1 MSLPVDTIATQSL
14 NALTTGMQI
23 VLIASGLTI
32 ILGLQG
38 VFNFAHGAF
47 FMLAGYLA
55 YAAFF
60 TVLAPVTFIE
70 FLVGIV
76 VVFLGLALVGMAVE
90 RVLIRPLMDR
100 EEAPLQQFIL
110 TFGLTFVIIETV
122 EFVFGSQFRTA
133 SAPGSIT
140 GLVNL
145 GPITYP
151 TYWLF
156 VIVFSG
162 VVMGGLFALFAY
174 TRIGTIIRAITYDR
188 EMAAALG
195 HDIDRI
201 SLYVFGLGS
210 GFAGIAGVLGPP
222 VIGAG
227 IYPELGTE
235 IIVPVVIA
243 IFLGGLGS
251 IRGTV
256 VGGLIV
262 GATLTVVT
270 VFAGSFMA
278 EMVVAGILVVVLLVR
293 PEGLY
298 GYAGI
303 LE

>member
-1 MSLPVDTIATQSL
+1 MVVPVDTLIIQTL

-47 FMLAGYLA
+47 FMLAAYLSHA
-55 YAAFF
+55 LLFS
-60 TVLAPVTFIE
+60 VMQPVTLFQ
-70 FLVGIV
+70 FFVGIV
-76 VVFLGLALVGMAVE
+76 LVFIALALFGMVIE
-90 RVLIRPLMDR
+90 RVFIRPLMPR

-122 EFVFGSQFRTA
+122 EFFFGSEFRTA
-133 SAPGSIT
+133 SSPTTLG
-140 GLVNL
+140 GLVTV
-145 GPITYP
+145 GPVSYP
-151 TYWLF
+151 RYWLF
-156 VIVFSG
+156 VIVFSSLIMAG
-162 VVMGGLFALFAY
+162 LYVVFAY
-174 TRIGTIIRAITYDR
+174 TQIGTVIRAITYDR
-188 EMAAALG
+188 QMAAALG
-195 HDIDRI
+195 HDVNRI

-210 GFAGIAGVLGPP
+210 GLAGVAGVLGPP

-227 IYPELGTE
+227 VYPEMGTE

-262 GATLTVVT
+262 GVALTVGT
-270 VFAGSFMA
+270 VLAGSFMA
-278 EMVVAGILVVVLLVR
+278 ELVVAGLLVVVLLVR
-293 PEGLY
+293 PEGLF
-298 GYAGI
+298 GYKGV
-303 LE
+303 LD